1 MSDVIDEL
9 AAQWRACRHLL
20 VLTGAGLS
28 TESGIPDVRSV
39 ATGQVRQPGC
49 ADALSLRFFQQ
60 DPAAFWSAFRT
71 LFPFGTTGSACP
83 DTGHRLLAQ
92 LAATDKTVTVV
103 TQNIDGL
110 HQRAGSPHVIEA
122 HGSVERLVCP
132 ACLCRDHDATCQVQ
146 PVPHCHCCGEV
157 LKPDVVLHGEPV
169 EAMDAALAALAEADC
184 LWVMGSSLEAGPVN
198 QLPALARHWRMP
210 SALVNLQPT
219 ALDSRFDLCLHRPIG
234 EVCAKFRQILG
245 FDSD

>member
-20 VLTGAGLS
+20 VLTGAGIS
-28 TESGIPDVRSV
+28 TESGIPDFRS
-39 ATGQVRQPGC
+39 ATAVQTRQPDF
-49 ADALSLRFFQQ
+49 ADVLSLRFFQQ
-60 DPAAFWSAFRT
+60 DPAAFWLAFRRI
-71 LFPFGTTGSACP
+71 FPFGTSRTVYP
-83 DTGHRLLAQ
+83 NTGHRLLAQ
-92 LAATDKTVTVV
+92 LAATGKAVTVV

-132 ACLCRDHDATCQVQ
+132 ACLCREHDAACRHQ
-146 PVPHCHCCGEV
+146 PVPCCHCCGEV
-157 LKPDVVLHGEPV
+157 LKPDVVLYGEPV
-169 EAMDAALAALAEADC
+169 EAMDAALVALAEADC

-219 ALDSRFDLCLHRPIG
+219 ALDSRFDVCLHRPIG